1 LISSGFQVIEGVLSG
16 GNTHDVC
23 FADQLTENIY
33 GCAVLADKGYDSD
46 AYRQRLFSQNNKSV
60 IPGRE
65 NRKTPIV

>member
-1 LISSGFQVIEGVLSG
+1 L
-16 GNTHDVC
+16 
-23 FADQLTENIY
+23 
-33 GCAVLADKGYDSD
+33 LADKGDDSD